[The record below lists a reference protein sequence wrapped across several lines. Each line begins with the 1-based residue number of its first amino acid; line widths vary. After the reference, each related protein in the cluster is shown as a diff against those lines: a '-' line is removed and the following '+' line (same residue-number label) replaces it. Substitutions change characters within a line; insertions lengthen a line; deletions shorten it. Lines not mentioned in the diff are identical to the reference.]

1 MTEGKIMS
9 TVQIY
14 GIKNCNTM
22 KKAFD
27 WLDERGVTYDFHDY
41 KKEGADEALIKKAFA
56 AHGWEK
62 VINRAGMTWRKLPD
76 DVKTGMDE
84 KGALAIAL
92 EKPGII
98 KRPMTIVDGTIHL
111 GFGEKTYQ
119 DIFG

>member
-1 MTEGKIMS
+1 MT

-27 WLDERGVTYDFHDY
+27 WLDGRGVAYDFHDY
-41 KKEGADEALIKKAFA
+41 KKGGADEDILVKAFA

-76 DVKTGMDE
+76 DVKAGMDE
-84 KGALAIAL
+84 TNALAIAL

-98 KRPMTIVDGTIHL
+98 KRPLLLIGNDIRL
-111 GFGEKTYQ
+111 GFSEKAYQ
-119 DIFG
+119 EIFG

>member
-1 MTEGKIMS
+1 MS
-9 TVQIY
+9 KVEIY

-27 WLDERGVTYDFHDY
+27 WLEGHGVAYDFYDY
-41 KKEGADEALIKKAFA
+41 KKEGAKEELLQKAFA

-76 DVKTGMDE
+76 DVKAKMDE
-84 KGALAIAL
+84 TGAMAIAL

-98 KRPMTIVDGTIHL
+98 KRPMTVVGNDIHL
-111 GFGEKTYQ
+111 GFSEKAFQ
-119 DIFG
+119 EIFG